1 MSNAN
6 GVNTPTTG
14 DPVGADLGG
23 PALSEKWEY
32 RSIAGM
38 LMYLAANTHPDIA
51 YSVHQAA
58 MFSHNPKN
66 SHALAIKRIMRY
78 LKKTQDKGMYMH
90 QDGSFNLS
98 CYVDSDFG
106 ILFGSEDLE
115 PLYQSN
121 QELDISLSSG
131 MFLSYGYQNFRLK
144 LLFLRWR
151 QSILLYPSQCVILF
165 HFER

>member
-32 RSIAGM
+32 RSISGM

-58 MFSHNPKN
+58 RFSHNLKN
-66 SHALAIKRIMRY
+66 NRALAIKHILRF
-78 LKKTQDKGMYMH
+78 LKKTHDKGMYMH
-90 QDGSFNLS
+90 PDGSFKLS
-98 CYVDSDFG
+98 CYVDSDFVG
-106 ILFGSEDLE
+106 LFESEDPGNPVSVKSRIGYIIKFGNVPILWVSKLQTQIALSTME
-115 PLYQSN
+115 AEYIALYQSMRA
-121 QELDISLSSG
+121 LIPL
-131 MFLSYGYQNFRLK
+131 
-144 LLFLRWR
+144 
-151 QSILLYPSQCVILF
+151 
-165 HFER
+165 